1 MTFTHWIIW
10 WSSAGSVAWAWRA
23 EKRERE
29 SLHCRRALNSVLLV
43 YYKLKGRQERNI
55 VQLCSMFW
63 RAGRRERESLDCRQV
78 LDSVLLVYNNLKG
91 RQERNI
97 VQLCTKAIKGRVKR
111 NIVQLCTIAMKG
123 RQEGTR
129 VIASPS
135 SAWFCIIGIQ

>member
-1 MTFTHWIIW
+1 M
-10 WSSAGSVAWAWRA
+10 
-23 EKRERE
+23 
-29 SLHCRRALNSVLLV
+29 
-43 YYKLKGRQERNI
+43 
-55 VQLCSMFW
+55 
-63 RAGRRERESLDCRQV
+63 

-97 VQLCTKAIKGRVKR
+97 VQLCTKAIKGRIKR

-135 SAWFCIIGIQ
+135 SA